1 MKNFLVLIAC
11 LLISGVTIAQKQKRE
26 LKGVWQMVSGETNG
40 NPNPSVFNNRTWE
53 FKKDNTFEGR
63 KLLPDNKSRLYNEG
77 IYMLPTDTTMVCLH
91 KYGNGKLGMAA
102 FVYNYT
108 INNDSLHL
116 YGYYLTGA
124 KGKPGLLQPVYIDE
138 WWVKKKK

>member
-11 LLISGVTIAQKQKRE
+11 LLISGVTIAQKQE
-26 LKGVWQMVSGETNG
+26 LKGVWRMVSGETNG
-40 NPNPSVFNNRTWE
+40 NPTPSVFNNRTWE

-63 KLLPDNKSRLYNEG
+63 KLLSGNKSRKYNEG

-91 KYGNGKLGMAA
+91 EYNGKLDRFA

-108 INNDSLHL
+108 IRNDSLHL
-116 YGYYLTGA
+116 YGFYLAGA